1 MSKLVHVN
9 KIEMIRIEEL
19 TPLKVI
25 DSTSCRFERSVDFSQ
40 LEIKEL
46 VGVVVEDSYDNNQK
60 IYTTTATFET
70 KCKEPITSR
79 HLAFRLTSVEDRQYM
94 IGTSSRPYP
103 IIKEKN
109 NFPEKPNDS
118 TMKTVT
124 ITWKSIYP
132 MLKIL

>member
-9 KIEMIRIEEL
+9 RIEMIRIEEL

-25 DSTSCRFERSVDFSQ
+25 DSTSCRFERSVDYSQ

-60 IYTTTATFET
+60 TYTTTAT
-70 KCKEPITSR
+70 
-79 HLAFRLTSVEDRQYM
+79 AFRLTSVDGRQYM

-124 ITWKSIYP
+124 ITWKAPLP
-132 MLKIL
+132 MLLVI

>member
-46 VGVVVEDSYDNNQK
+46 VGVVIEDSYDNNQK
-60 IYTTTATFET
+60 TYTTTATFET

-79 HLAFRLTSVEDRQYM
+79 HLAFRLTSVDGRQYM

-109 NFPEKPNDS
+109 NFPEKLNDS

-124 ITWKSIYP
+124 ITWKAPLP
-132 MLKIL
+132 MLLVI

>member
-19 TPLKVI
+19 TPLKMI

-60 IYTTTATFET
+60 TYTTTATFET

-79 HLAFRLTSVEDRQYM
+79 HLAFRLTSVDGRQYM

-124 ITWKSIYP
+124 ITWKAPLP
-132 MLKIL
+132 MLLVI

>member
-25 DSTSCRFERSVDFSQ
+25 DSTSCRFSRSVDFTQ

-60 IYTTTATFET
+60 TYTTTATFET

-79 HLAFRLTSVEDRQYM
+79 HLAFRLTSVDGRQYM

-124 ITWKSIYP
+124 ITWKSPLP
-132 MLKIL
+132 MLLVI